1 MEITH
6 ETAVQE
12 QEFDGLLAEIDVT
25 QDSQH
30 VSAVVVPDIQAQAQ
44 YPRMV

>member
-6 ETAVQE
+6 ETSVHE
-12 QEFDGLLAEIDVT
+12 QEFEGLLAEIDATEDT
-25 QDSQH
+25 QA

-44 YPRMV
+44 YPRMI

>member
-6 ETAVQE
+6 GTVQE
-12 QEFDGLLAEIDVT
+12 RELDDLLAEIDTAEDVRP
-25 QDSQH
+25 
-30 VSAVVVPDIQAQAQ
+30 VSVVVPDIQAQAQ